1 RRCIPPDC
9 VAKIL
14 NMLDIHAFSRL
25 VSRAPQHLKLR
36 TYSLPNPFN
45 LNGNVIFKALG
56 FMPAAGPIKN
66 K

>member
-1 RRCIPPDC
+1 LCEQKKLKITNTLIIP
-9 VAKIL
+9 A
-14 NMLDIHAFSRL
+14 LDHAFD
-25 VSRAPQHLKLR
+25 
-36 TYSLPNPFN
+36 